1 MEDFPDILKLL
12 AVVSQGNETAFRQLF
27 EMFKDRVFSTAYAYT
42 ENRADAE
49 EIVQEVFLRIWKN
62 REKLPQIETFPAW
75 LYTITRNRCLS
86 ALKKKALEE
95 QRHKDV
101 VSIMT
106 INATTTETSTQEKE
120 MESILQLALGD
131 LSPQQ
136 RKVFIMSRLQGL
148 DRTTIAHKL
157 ELAPA
162 TVSFHLTIAL
172 KAVKSYLV
180 KSMNNVAGITLLCI
194 FLYFQ

>member
-1 MEDFPDILKLL
+1 MEHFLDILELI
-12 AVVSQGNETAFRQLF
+12 AATSRGNETAFKQLF
-27 EMFKDRVFSTAYAYT
+27 EMFKDRVYSTAYAYT

-62 REKLPQIETFPAW
+62 REKLPQIEIFPAW
-75 LYTITRNRCLS
+75 LHTITRNRCLS

-95 QRHKDV
+95 QRHREV
-101 VSIMT
+101 LSNMT
-106 INATTTETSTQEKE
+106 INAVITEASTQEKE
-120 MESILQLALGD
+120 MESILQSALGD

-148 DRTTIAHKL
+148 DRTTIAQKL

-162 TVSFHLTIAL
+162 TVSVHLTIAL
-172 KAVKSYLV
+172 KAVKSYLM
-180 KSMNNVAGITLLCI
+180 KSMNNVAGITLLI
-194 FLYFQ
+194 LFLYF